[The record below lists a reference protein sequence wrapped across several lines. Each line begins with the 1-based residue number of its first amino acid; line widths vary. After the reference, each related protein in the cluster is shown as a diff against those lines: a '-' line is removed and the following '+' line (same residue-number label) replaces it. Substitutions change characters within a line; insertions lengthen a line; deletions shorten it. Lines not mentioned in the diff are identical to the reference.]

1 MAPVPIFIA
10 LADPTRCRI
19 IELLQAGP
27 SPVHRLAAE
36 FDISRP
42 AISRHLRVLREA
54 GLIRE
59 EKSGRENHYALQA
72 KRLAPVKKWVDKI
85 APPPAAKAEP
95 RPVVVAEPAS
105 VVVATPDPA
114 PAIVMPEPIAES
126 VATPAPAKP
135 RKPAP
140 VSQMGFDF

>member
-19 IELLQAGP
+19 IELLQTGP

-72 KRLAPVKKWVDKI
+72 KRLAPVRKWLDKI
-85 APPPAAKAEP
+85 MPSPANK
-95 RPVVVAEPAS
+95 
-105 VVVATPDPA
+105 
-114 PAIVMPEPIAES
+114 
-126 VATPAPAKP
+126 ATPAAVAPVKPAPVAIVLPGSVPAAALEPVAPTPSKP

-140 VSQMGFDF
+140 ISQMGFDF

>member
-72 KRLAPVKKWVDKI
+72 KRLTPIRKWLDKI
-85 APPPAAKAEP
+85 VPLPAQKTAPAVVVVPEPAAAPEP
-95 RPVVVAEPAS
+95 VAEA
-105 VVVATPDPA
+105 PA
-114 PAIVMPEPIAES
+114 PAQP
-126 VATPAPAKP
+126 KP
-135 RKPAP
+135 RKAAP

>member
-1 MAPVPIFIA
+1 MAPVSIFIA

-72 KRLAPVKKWVDKI
+72 KRLVPVRKWLDKI
-85 APPPAAKAEP
+85 VPPPVQKSAPAAVVVPEP
-95 RPVVVAEPAS
+95 VPIPEPVVEVPAL
-105 VVVATPDPA
+105 VQP
-114 PAIVMPEPIAES
+114 
-126 VATPAPAKP
+126 KP
-135 RKPAP
+135 RKAAP

>member
-19 IELLQAGP
+19 IELLRAGP

-59 EKSGRENHYALQA
+59 EKSGRENLYALQA
-72 KRLAPVKKWVDKI
+72 KRFAPVRKWLDKLAPTEKAPSATIVKPAQAPVPDPVADVVIEAPAPVK
-85 APPPAAKAEP
+85 
-95 RPVVVAEPAS
+95 
-105 VVVATPDPA
+105 
-114 PAIVMPEPIAES
+114 
-126 VATPAPAKP
+126 P
-135 RKPAP
+135 RKSAP
-140 VSQMGFDF
+140 LSQMGFDF

>member
-19 IELLQAGP
+19 IELLRAGP

-59 EKSGRENHYALQA
+59 EKSGRENLYALQV
-72 KRLAPVKKWVDKI
+72 KRLAPVRKWLDKL
-85 APPPAAKAEP
+85 A
-95 RPVVVAEPAS
+95 
-105 VVVATPDPA
+105 
-114 PAIVMPEPIAES
+114 
-126 VATPAPAKP
+126 
-135 RKPAP
+135 PAP
-140 VSQMGFDF
+140 VSAEKPRPLRSPSPRRHSFLIRW

>member
-19 IELLQAGP
+19 IELLQVGP

-72 KRLAPVKKWVDKI
+72 KRLAPVRNWLDKL
-85 APPPAAKAEP
+85 A
-95 RPVVVAEPAS
+95 
-105 VVVATPDPA
+105 PA
-114 PAIVMPEPIAES
+114 PAKKAVSAPVAKPAPAPVPDPVVEVMTD
-126 VATPAPAKP
+126 TPAPAKP
-135 RKPAP
+135 RKSAP
-140 VSQMGFDF
+140 LSQMGFDF

>member
-1 MAPVPIFIA
+1 MAPVSIFIA

-19 IELLQAGP
+19 VELLQAGP
-27 SPVHRLAAE
+27 SPVHRLAAK

-72 KRLAPVKKWVDKI
+72 KRLVPIRKWLDKI
-85 APPPAAKAEP
+85 APSPVPKSAPAPVIVPEP
-95 RPVVVAEPAS
+95 VPLPEPVAEMA
-105 VVVATPDPA
+105 A
-114 PAIVMPEPIAES
+114 PVQP
-126 VATPAPAKP
+126 KQ
-135 RKPAP
+135 RKAAP

>member
-19 IELLQAGP
+19 IELLQVGP

-59 EKSGRENHYALQA
+59 EKSGRENLYALQA
-72 KRLAPVKKWVDKI
+72 KRLAPVRKWLDKLAPAPAKKAVS
-85 APPPAAKAEP
+85 APAAKPASA
-95 RPVVVAEPAS
+95 PVPDPDPVAE
-105 VVVATPDPA
+105 VLTD
-114 PAIVMPEPIAES
+114 
-126 VATPAPAKP
+126 TPAPAKP
-135 RKPAP
+135 RKSAP
-140 VSQMGFDF
+140 LSQMGFDF

>member
-19 IELLQAGP
+19 VELLRAGP

-72 KRLAPVKKWVDKI
+72 KRLTPVRKWLDKQAP
-85 APPPAAKAEP
+85 APGPAA
-95 RPVVVAEPAS
+95 VAK
-105 VVVATPDPA
+105 PA
-114 PAIVMPEPIAES
+114 PAPLPDP
-126 VATPAPAKP
+126 VADVVTEAPVPAKP

-140 VSQMGFDF
+140 LSQMGFDF

>member
-72 KRLAPVKKWVDKI
+72 KRLAPIRKWLDKI
-85 APPPAAKAEP
+85 VPPPVQKSAPA
-95 RPVVVAEPAS
+95 PVVVPEPVPAPEPL
-105 VVVATPDPA
+105 VEVPA
-114 PAIVMPEPIAES
+114 PAQP
-126 VATPAPAKP
+126 KP
-135 RKPAP
+135 RKAAP